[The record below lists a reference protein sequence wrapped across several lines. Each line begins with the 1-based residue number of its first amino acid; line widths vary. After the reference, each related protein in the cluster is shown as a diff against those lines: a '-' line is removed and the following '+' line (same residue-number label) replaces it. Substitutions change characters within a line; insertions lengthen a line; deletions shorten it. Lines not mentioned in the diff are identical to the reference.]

1 MRVTNS
7 MMINTVLR
15 DLNNNLSKMTKSQE
29 QLSSGRRINRPSDDP
44 VGIVSALRLRT
55 SLTELDQYKS
65 NAEDAS
71 SWLDTTDSSLNESG
85 AVLQR
90 VRELAVSAANDYLT
104 QTERDAIYKE
114 VDQLKQH
121 LVQVGNTTFAGKY
134 IFSGTK
140 TSTTPFDN
148 GGGYNGD
155 NVIFNY
161 EIAIGVNI
169 PINVDGQTAFSGAF
183 GAIDQFLV
191 DLTNADTMSISTD
204 IGLLDLAINNQ
215 LEIRADIGAKVNRLE
230 LAINRMDA
238 ETVNLTGLLSKT
250 EDVDAAALITR
261 LKMQESVYNAS
272 LSAGAKIVQ
281 PTLIDFLR

>member
-71 SWLDTTDSSLNESG
+71 SWLETTDKALDESG
-85 AVLQR
+85 TILQR
-90 VRELAVSAANDYLT
+90 IRELAVSAANDHLT

-121 LVQVGNTTFAGKY
+121 LIQVGNTTYAGKY
-134 IFSGTK
+134 IFAGTD
-140 TSTTPFDN
+140 TLDPPFDN
-148 GGGYNGD
+148 GGFYLGD
-155 NVIFNY
+155 AGVFNY

-169 PINVDGQTAFSGAF
+169 PINIDGQTVFDDAFN
-183 GAIDQFLV
+183 AIDQFMV
-191 DLTNADTMSISTD
+191 DLTNADTMSISGD

-230 LAINRMDA
+230 LAVNRMDA
-238 ETVNLTGLLSKT
+238 EKVNLTGLLSKT
-250 EDVDAAALITR
+250 EDVDMAELITR
-261 LKMQESVYNAS
+261 LKMQESVYNSS
-272 LSAGAKIVQ
+272 LSAGARMVQ
-281 PTLIDFLR
+281 PTLMDFLR